1 MGSKHGWTEVRI
13 AELDT
18 ASLQQLLMN
27 ARSKDA
33 TDLVEMCEAE
43 LKKRAAVSFP
53 PRKARTSPFR
63 NREDQIA
70 AEIGEF
76 ARKLAESPRLEPSG
90 CKIIEHPPITAVMP
104 FTSSKS
110 VRIDFKNFFIA
121 GSLNS
126 DYNQCALK

>member
-76 ARKLAESPRLEPSG
+76 ARKLAQEYDLSPE
-90 CKIIEHPPITAVMP
+90 TA
-104 FTSSKS
+104 SKLS
-110 VRIDFKNFFIA
+110 RGYTGFRPHTLTDKRGDA
-121 GSLNS
+121 KLGG
-126 DYNQCALK
+126 